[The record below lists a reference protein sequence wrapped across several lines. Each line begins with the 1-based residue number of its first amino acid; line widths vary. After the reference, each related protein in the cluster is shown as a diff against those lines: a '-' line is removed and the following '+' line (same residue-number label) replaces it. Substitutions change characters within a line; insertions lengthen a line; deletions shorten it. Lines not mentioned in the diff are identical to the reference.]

1 MKIHLIAIGGA
12 VMHNLALD
20 LKANGHEVTGSDDQ
34 IFEPAL
40 SRLKEENLL
49 PAYEGWNINSIHP
62 KLDLVI
68 LGMHAKADNP
78 ELKKAQ
84 DLNIP
89 IVSFPEFIAQQ
100 SKEKKRIVIA
110 GSHGKT
116 TTTAMVMH
124 CLQFH
129 KMEFDYLVGSILKG
143 FKRMVKL
150 SKAPIIII
158 EGDEYLSSA
167 LDPKP
172 KFLHY
177 KGDLNVITGIAWDHI
192 NVFKTYLDYVNQF
205 NHFCESVNQTSEI
218 FAHTS
223 VIEEAYFKPQRNI
236 TPYSF
241 FQYIDHTDFSEVIH
255 KDKVYTMNVFGE
267 FNFQNMKAASL
278 VCEKIGISVEQ
289 FLQSMESF
297 EGTAKRQEIVYKSE
311 KLILIRDFAHSPS
324 KVKATVKAVRQKYE
338 DRNFVSVLELH
349 TYSSLSEEFIPHY
362 KNALDTC
369 NSSLLFIDQ
378 KALEIKNKTIPNLLL
393 LSTVFDKSQISH
405 IPKELEAFLE
415 NSYHNKE
422 KTVVLLM
429 SSGNFGGADWMIKN

>member
-20 LKANGHEVTGSDDQ
+20 LKANGHEVSGSDDQ

-49 PAYEGWNINSIHP
+49 PIYEGWNINSIHS
-62 KLDLVI
+62 KLDLII

-84 DLNIP
+84 QLNIP
-89 IVSFPEFIAQQ
+89 IVSFPEFISQQ
-100 SKEKKRIVIA
+100 SEQKKKIVIA

-124 CLQFH
+124 CLKFH

-143 FKRMVKL
+143 FSRMVKI
-150 SKAPIIII
+150 SKAPIIVI

-167 LDPKP
+167 LDPRP

-177 KGDLNVITGIAWDHI
+177 KGDINVITGIAWDHI
-192 NVFKTYLDYVNQF
+192 NVFKTYPEYVNQF
-205 NHFCESVNQTSEI
+205 NLFCESVNHTSEI

-223 VIEEAYFKPQRNI
+223 VIEESFFQPQRKV

-241 FQYIDHTDFSEVIH
+241 FKYVDHSEFSEVLYM
-255 KDKVYTMNVFGE
+255 DNVYKMNIFGE

-278 VCEKIGISVEQ
+278 VCEKIGISVQQ
-289 FLQSMESF
+289 FLESMENF
-297 EGTAKRQEIVYKSE
+297 EGTSKRQEIVFKSE
-311 KLILIRDFAHSPS
+311 NLIIIRDFAHSPS
-324 KVKATVKAVRQKYE
+324 KVKATVKAVRQKYK
-338 DRNFVSVLELH
+338 DRNFVSILELH

-362 KNALDTC
+362 TNALDDC

-378 KALEIKNKTIPNLLL
+378 KALEIKNKTIPNFNLLCA
-393 LSTVFDKSQISH
+393 VFNKSEISH

-415 NSYHNKE
+415 KNYNNKE

>member
-12 VMHNLALD
+12 VMHNLALE
-20 LKANGHEVTGSDDQ
+20 LKANGNDVTGSDDQ

-49 PAYEGWNINSIHP
+49 PKYEGWNADSIHS
-62 KLDLVI
+62 KLDLII

-78 ELKKAQ
+78 ELKKAKE
-84 DLNIP
+84 LNLK

-100 SKEKKRIVIA
+100 SEQKKRIVIA

-124 CLQFH
+124 CLQYH

-150 SKAPIIII
+150 SDAPIIVI

-167 LDPKP
+167 IDPRP

-192 NVFKTYLDYVNQF
+192 NVFKTYLEYVNQF
-205 NHFCESVNQTSEI
+205 NSLCESVNKDSEI
-218 FAHTS
+218 FAHSS
-223 VIEEAYFKPQRNI
+223 VIEEPFFKPLRKV
-236 TPYSF
+236 TSYTF
-241 FQYIDHTDFSEVIH
+241 FQYKDYAEYTEVLY
-255 KDKVYTMNVFGE
+255 KDNVYKMNIFGE

-278 VCEKIGISVEQ
+278 ICEKLGISVEQ

-297 EGTAKRQEIVYKSE
+297 EGTAKRQEIVFKSE
-311 KLILIRDFAHSPS
+311 NLTIIRDFAHSPS
-324 KVKATVKAVRQKYE
+324 KVKATVNAVRKKYE
-338 DRNFVSVLELH
+338 NLNFVSVLELH
-349 TYSSLSEEFIPHY
+349 TYSSLSEEFIHHY
-362 KNALDTC
+362 KNALNDC
-369 NSSLLFIDQ
+369 NSSMLFIDQ
-378 KALEIKNKTIPNLLL
+378 KALEIKNKSLPSIQLL
-393 LSTVFDKSQISH
+393 KSIFNTSIINH
-405 IPKELEAFLE
+405 DPKVLEEYLK
-415 NSYHNKE
+415 NSYNTKGN
-422 KTVVLLM
+422 TVVLLM
-429 SSGNFGGADWMIKN
+429 SSGNFGGAEWMLKN